1 MNENISI
8 THMKMGSKLV
18 PINIIIPQSQQKPQS
33 LYSRKRSI
41 LERRRRLRR
50 RRTWITNASKNFY
63 SILQRVIVAIKRWK
77 TMIKEKINLKQYDL
91 DDNPTDE
98 DFFLKREERLEDI
111 ILGKCSKKIDSLSIA
126 SCFMGIVLSI
136 IGNAFNL
143 CWPQHD
149 PMKFSEYWFE
159 AAIVSC
165 ASFAILLP
173 VHYVGN
179 VHLWTGSFG
188 RRSFVTLIIAL
199 VACFSLVWTY
209 GFASFYVWVNLLNL
223 SYPIPYQIVI
233 IMLLSTIPTFLVIW
247 FHFPKSWR
255 QDTVIKTR
263 FKAAVW
269 GSVTWVFVG
278 TGYQAISLAFQYIPN
293 HINWIMVFVPIPYR
307 EFNSWFYPLIIK
319 KLTKHDDDLVIDI
332 IAGHYFGVWHVLFL
346 SRTIGTLLGNLG
358 HLLLAV
364 DFTVNVSFTLAALW
378 YGRKEQ
384 NQLKKVDH
392 LLSFIINEAVEC
404 IIPIA
409 YLLCLLIAFYGPNA
423 EHLGNIKFGGWNFSE
438 RTNLNNDIFW
448 LLIITTVD
456 FGSLIIGGALLKIIG
471 GLNVFRIYAQLQSDV
486 GLLLA
491 IAQGFM
497 VSWVGLT

>member
-8 THMKMGSKLV
+8 THMKMSSKSV
-18 PINIIIPQSQQKPQS
+18 PTNIIIPENQQKSHS
-33 LYSRKRSI
+33 LYSRKRPI
-41 LERRRRLRR
+41 FDRRKRFRRRKI
-50 RRTWITNASKNFY
+50 WIRNAGKNIY
-63 SILQRVIVAIKRWK
+63 SILQVVNIAIKSCI

-91 DDNPTDE
+91 DDNPTEE
-98 DFFLKREERLEDI
+98 DFFLKRQERLEDI
-111 ILGKCSKKIDSLSIA
+111 FLGKCTKKIDSLSIA

-136 IGNAFNL
+136 IGSAFNL

-149 PMKFSEYWFE
+149 PLKFSEYWFE

-165 ASFAILLP
+165 ASFAVLLP
-173 VHYVGN
+173 THYVGYA
-179 VHLWTGSFG
+179 HLWAGSFG
-188 RRSFVTLIIAL
+188 RRSFVTLIIVL

-209 GFASFYVWVNLLNL
+209 YFASFYVWVNLLNL
-223 SYPIPYQIVI
+223 SYPIPYQLVF
-233 IMLLSTIPTFLVIW
+233 IMLLSTITTFFVIW
-247 FHFPKSWR
+247 FHYPMSWR
-255 QDTVIKTR
+255 QDNVIKKR
-263 FKAAVW
+263 FRAAVL
-269 GSVTWVFVG
+269 GCFTWVFVA

-364 DFTVNVSFTLAALW
+364 DFTVNISFTLAALW

-409 YLLCLLIAFYGPNA
+409 YLLCLLIAFYGPNV

-456 FGSLIIGGALLKIIG
+456 FGSLIIGGALLKILG

-497 VSWVGLT
+497 VSWVGST